1 MGLRNIQGVA
11 SAGPRERLA
20 GERKE
25 NSKDDPRFWLEQ
37 PGRLVGPFTEMGW
50 GGQDNRSIL
59 NLLSVKCCGTANRK
73 GWQAVRYTGL
83 EFRCDGIS

>member
-25 NSKDDPRFWLEQ
+25 NSKGDPRFWLEQ
-37 PGRLVGPFTEMGW
+37 PGRLVGSFTETE
-50 GGQDNRSIL
+50 GGRARQQ
-59 NLLSVKCCGTANRK
+59 G
-73 GWQAVRYTGL
+73 Q
-83 EFRCDGIS
+83 F

>member
-37 PGRLVGPFTEMGW
+37 SGRLVGPFTEMGW
-50 GGQDNRSIL
+50 GGQDNKVNFKLIECEMLWNS
-59 NLLSVKCCGTANRK
+59 
-73 GWQAVRYTGL
+73 QQEGL
-83 EFRCDGIS
+83 AGS

>member
-20 GERKE
+20 GERKK

-37 PGRLVGPFTEMGW
+37 PGRLVGPFTEMEGGG
-50 GGQDNRSIL
+50 GGQDNKV
-59 NLLSVKCCGTANRK
+59 NFKLLECEM
-73 GWQAVRYTGL
+73 L
-83 EFRCDGIS
+83 